1 MTDDQGLLY
10 LLQVTSAAFPSG
22 TYAHS
27 AGFETLLDSA
37 LIVDRKSLREWAD
50 QWMELSAAPSEGV
63 IVGLA
68 HDAHRLGR
76 FDDLLALDHILSAI
90 KSGKEPLEA
99 SSVTGRATLRTV
111 EEAFGTQVQDYAAVV
126 RAGTAAGHAAIVF
139 GVYADVHGVPRET
152 ALNAYLFT
160 AYSNLVGVVGRLLP
174 LGQRDVQALLAD
186 SRGLV
191 QRCAE
196 RAAIMSIDEICS
208 MTPLLEIASMRHERL
223 TTRLC
228 IS

>member
-37 LIVDRKSLREWAD
+37 LIVDRKSLRQWAD
-50 QWMELSAAPSEGV
+50 QWLELSVAPSEGV
-63 IVGLA
+63 AVGLA
-68 HDAHRLGR
+68 HDAHRLGQV
-76 FDDLLALDHILSAI
+76 DDLLALDHILTAI
-90 KSGKEPLEA
+90 KSGKEAFEA
-99 SSVTGRATLRTV
+99 SSVTGRAMLRTV
-111 EEAFGTQVQDYAAVV
+111 EEAFGAHAQDYAIAV
-126 RAGTAAGHAAIVF
+126 RAGSAAGHAAIVF
-139 GVYADVHGVPRET
+139 GVYAQVHRVPRET

-160 AYSNLVGVVGRLLP
+160 AYANLVGVVGRLLP

-186 SRGLV
+186 SHDLV
-191 QRCAE
+191 HRCAE
-196 RAAIMSIDEICS
+196 RAATMCLDDICS
-208 MTPLLEIASMRHERL
+208 MTPLLEIAGMRHERL